1 MSENTV
7 KAMGF
12 ARIFR
17 FIGPAIIIA
26 ASIIG
31 PGTVT
36 TASSTGAS
44 HGYALLWCSVVSA
57 ILAYILNEPG
67 LRWTLKTRTTML
79 EGIRAMNPILAKVT
93 FVALFVGALAYQ
105 TGNYLGAAMAINLLV
120 PAISVSGA
128 VVLLAIFSVIIA
140 FIGKY
145 KILENVNT
153 VLVAMML
160 FAFLITMFGSAPSV
174 SSIAQGLVPKI
185 PEGGRILVL
194 SLIGTTVCPD
204 IPFAMSSLAKKRWV
218 NGVDDL
224 KPAHNDLKFNMVATG
239 VITCA
244 ITICAAT
251 NLFPRGITVS
261 SAADMAQALTP
272 VLGTYAFVLFALGL
286 WAAGFSSAIYMTSC
300 IPPMMQ
306 ESFGLDDD
314 PKSVPNRICVLI
326 IAAFPIIVTYAM
338 GGTVPT
344 AIIIAAQV
352 LNTFI
357 LPLSVILITILANKK
372 KVLGDCASSVRQN
385 IAMAVVAIVVI
396 LMTYTSIPTILGIF
410 S

>member
-1 MSENTV
+1 MSDGSNAV

-17 FIGPAIIIA
+17 FIGPAIIIC

-44 HGYALLWCSVVSA
+44 QGYALLWCSVISA

-79 EGIRAMNPILAKVT
+79 EGIRGMNPVLSRVT

-105 TGNYLGAAMAINLLV
+105 TGNYLGAAMAVNLLI
-120 PAISVSGA
+120 PAISIKGA
-128 VVLLAIFSVIIA
+128 LTILAVFSIIIA

-145 KILENVNT
+145 KVIENVNT
-153 VLVAMML
+153 ALVALML
-160 FAFLITMFGSAPSV
+160 LAFLITMFGSRPAITD
-174 SSIAQGLVPKI
+174 IAQGLIPHI
-185 PEGGRILVL
+185 PEGGQLLVL
-194 SLIGTTVCPD
+194 GLIGTTVCPD
-204 IPFAMSSLAKKRWV
+204 IPFAMSSLAKKRWI
-218 NGVDDL
+218 NGVEDM
-224 KPAHNDLKFNMVATG
+224 KAAHSDLKFNMVATG

-244 ITICAAT
+244 VTICAAK

-286 WAAGFSSAIYMTSC
+286 WAAGFSSAVYMTSC
-300 IPPMMQ
+300 IPPMLC
-306 ESFGLDDD
+306 ESFGYEDD
-314 PKSVPNRICVLI
+314 PKSLPSRICVLI
-326 IAAFPIIVTYAM
+326 IAAFPIIVTFAM

-344 AIIIAAQV
+344 VIIVAAQV

-357 LPLSVILITILANKK
+357 LPISVILITILANKK
-372 KVLGDCASSVRQN
+372 VLGEHASTVRQN
-385 IAMAVVAIVVI
+385 IAMAILGIVVI
-396 LMTYTSIPTILGIF
+396 LLTYSAVPTIINLF
-410 S
+410 

>member
-194 SLIGTTVCPD
+194 SLIGTTACPD

>member
-44 HGYALLWCSVVSA
+44 HGYSLLWCSVVSA

-326 IAAFPIIVTYAM
+326 IATFPIIVTYAM

>member
-194 SLIGTTVCPD
+194 SLIGTTACPD

-326 IAAFPIIVTYAM
+326 IATFPIIVTYAM

>member
-1 MSENTV
+1 
-7 KAMGF
+7 
-12 ARIFR
+12 
-17 FIGPAIIIA
+17 
-26 ASIIG
+26 
-31 PGTVT
+31 
-36 TASSTGAS
+36 
-44 HGYALLWCSVVSA
+44 
-57 ILAYILNEPG
+57 
-67 LRWTLKTRTTML
+67 
-79 EGIRAMNPILAKVT
+79 
-93 FVALFVGALAYQ
+93 
-105 TGNYLGAAMAINLLV
+105 MAINLLV
-120 PAISVSGA
+120 PALSVSGA
-128 VVLLAIFSVIIA
+128 VVLLAVFSVIIA

-145 KILENVNT
+145 KVLENVNT
-153 VLVAMML
+153 GLVALML
-160 FAFLITMFGSAPSV
+160 FAFLITMIGSAPSI
-174 SSIAQGLVPKI
+174 SGIAQGLVPKI
-185 PEGGRILVL
+185 PDGGRVLVL
-194 SLIGTTVCPD
+194 GLIGTTVCPD

-224 KPAHNDLKFNMVATG
+224 KAAHSDLKFNMIATG

-251 NLFPRGITVS
+251 NLYPRGITVS

-306 ESFGLDDD
+306 ESFGLEDD
-314 PKSVPNRICVLI
+314 PKSVPSRVCVLL
-326 IAAFPIIVTYAM
+326 IAVFPIIVTYAM

-344 AIIIAAQV
+344 AIIVAAQV

-385 IAMAVVAIVVI
+385 IAMAVVAVVVI
-396 LMTYTSIPTILGIF
+396 LLTYTSIPTIVGMF
-410 S
+410 T

>member
-93 FVALFVGALAYQ
+93 FAALFVGALAYQ

>member
-1 MSENTV
+1 MSNSTV
-7 KAMGF
+7 KTLGF

-36 TASSTGAS
+36 TASSTGAT
-44 HGYALLWCSVVSA
+44 HGYALLWCSVISA

-79 EGIRAMNPILAKVT
+79 EGIREMNPILAKIT

-120 PAISVSGA
+120 PALSVSGA
-128 VVLLAIFSVIIA
+128 VVLLAVFSVIIA

-145 KILENVNT
+145 KVLENVNT
-153 VLVAMML
+153 GLVALML
-160 FAFLITMFGSAPSV
+160 FAFLITMIGSAPSI
-174 SSIAQGLVPKI
+174 SGIAQGLVPKI
-185 PEGGRILVL
+185 PDGGRVLVL
-194 SLIGTTVCPD
+194 GLIGTTVCPD

-224 KPAHNDLKFNMVATG
+224 KAAHSDLKFNMIATG

-251 NLFPRGITVS
+251 NLYPRGITVS

-306 ESFGLDDD
+306 ESFGLEDD
-314 PKSVPNRICVLI
+314 PKSVPSRVCVLL
-326 IAAFPIIVTYAM
+326 IAVFPIIVTYAM

-344 AIIIAAQV
+344 AIIVAAQV

-385 IAMAVVAIVVI
+385 IAMAVVAVVVI
-396 LMTYTSIPTILGIF
+396 LLTYTSIPTIVGMF
-410 S
+410 T

>member
-251 NLFPRGITVS
+251 NLFPREITVS

>member
-12 ARIFR
+12 TRIFR

-44 HGYALLWCSVVSA
+44 HGYALLWCSVISA

-79 EGIRAMNPILAKVT
+79 EGIRAMNPILARVT

-105 TGNYLGAAMAINLLV
+105 TGNYLGAAMAINLLI

-128 VVLLAIFSVIIA
+128 VVLLAVFSVVIA

-145 KILENVNT
+145 KVLENVNT

-160 FAFLITMFGSAPSV
+160 FAFLITMFGSAPSI
-174 SSIAQGLVPKI
+174 SGIAQGLVPKI

-194 SLIGTTVCPD
+194 GLIGTTVCPD

-244 ITICAAT
+244 ITICAAA

-306 ESFGLDDD
+306 ESFGLEDD
-314 PKSVPNRICVLI
+314 PKSVPSRICVLI

-357 LPLSVILITILANKK
+357 LPLSVILITILANKR
-372 KVLGDCASSVRQN
+372 KVLGECASSVRQN

-396 LMTYTSIPTILGIF
+396 LMTYTSIPTIIGIF

>member
-286 WAAGFSSAIYMTSC
+286 WAAGLSSAIYMTSC

-326 IAAFPIIVTYAM
+326 IATFPIIVTYAM